1 MASTVS
7 VLSDLE
13 RKLSTSSGG
22 ERLNILRAVT
32 DLFLG
37 SASQLSD
44 ESIAVFDDVLA
55 RLTDHIES
63 RALVELSGRLAFVP
77 NAPAGVIRRLAEDED
92 IRVAGPVLRHSERL
106 TIEDLVS
113 IAKTGPQEHLAAI
126 AGRDV
131 VDERVSDVLVDRGDS
146 RVAATVAGNA
156 GAKFSSGGISKLYER
171 AAKEEGIAE
180 FLASRPDISAMQL
193 RGLVEQ
199 ATEAIRHRLILK
211 IAPEARERLDR
222 VLTEIAADIDRAN
235 RAQPRRDYAAAL
247 RFAQSMQGD
256 SAWMRMSL
264 REAAQAGNVEQS
276 IALVSVLSGVPVSVV
291 ERVLT
296 HGDEGGA
303 LLLCKS
309 MEFDWATA
317 SAVLAV
323 RAMVGRPLIGDRE
336 AAFNQYKTLRIATA
350 QKVVRFWRV
359 RAVTA
364 PVGDAAAIGA
374 SV

>member
-1 MASTVS
+1 MSSAIS
-7 VLSDLE
+7 VLTDLD

-22 ERLNILRAVT
+22 ERLTILRAVT

-37 SASQLSD
+37 SAPQLSD

-55 RLTDHIES
+55 RLTDHIET
-63 RALVELSGRLAFVP
+63 RALVELSGKLASVP
-77 NAPAGVIRRLAEDED
+77 NAPSGVIRRLAEDED

-106 TIEDLVS
+106 TTEDLVS

-126 AGRDV
+126 AGRNV
-131 VDERVSDVLVDRGDS
+131 VDEQVSDVLVSRGDS

-156 GAKFSSGGISKLYER
+156 GAKFSSGGISRLFER

-180 FLASRPDISAMQL
+180 FLASRSDITATQL

-199 ATEAIRHRLILK
+199 ATDAIRHRLIVK

-222 VLTEIAADIDRAN
+222 VLAEIAADIDRAN
-235 RAQPRRDYAAAL
+235 RAQPKRDYSAAL

-256 SAWMRMSL
+256 AALMRSSL
-264 REAAQAGNVEQS
+264 RESAQTGNVEQS
-276 IALVSVLSGVPVSVV
+276 IAVVSVMSGVPVSGV

-303 LLLCKS
+303 LLLCKA

-336 AAFNQYKTLRIATA
+336 VAFNQYKALRIGTA
-350 QKVVRFWRV
+350 QRVVRFWRV
-359 RAVTA
+359 RAVTTPA
-364 PVGDAAAIGA
+364 GDAATINA
-374 SV
+374 SA